1 MTDDFTFGV
10 HPVLA
15 LLESGH
21 PIERILLA
29 DTLDKETSQELFARA
44 KDLGVP
50 AFKAPRAK
58 LDRITRKNHQGVI
71 ALQSVVPFQPL
82 EEVIA
87 RTYEKGDSPFLLAL
101 DGVTDVR
108 NLGAIARSAH
118 CFGVHALVLPERGSA
133 RLSGDAMKTS
143 AGALAHIPV
152 CRTPNLFREVRML
165 QERGLVVAAATED
178 GEVSPEEMDAE
189 GPLMIVLGD
198 EGGGLSEGVEERAD
212 FRVRIPIQGE
222 VGSLNVSVAAGILL
236 YSVAANRARA

>member
-1 MTDDFTFGV
+1 MLDDFTFGV

-15 LLESGH
+15 LLDSGH

-29 DTLDKETSQELFARA
+29 DTLDKEMSAELFQRA
-44 KDLGVP
+44 KELGVP
-50 AFKAPRAK
+50 AYKVPKYR
-58 LDRITRKNHQGVI
+58 LDKITRKNHQGII
-71 ALQSVVPFQPL
+71 ALQSVVPFVPL
-82 EEVIA
+82 EEIIA

-133 RLSGDAMKTS
+133 RLNGDAMKTS

-152 CRTPNLFREVRML
+152 CRTPSLFREVRML

-178 GEVSPEEMDAE
+178 GEVAPEQMDAE
-189 GPLMIVLGD
+189 GPLMLILGD
-198 EGGGLSEGVEERAD
+198 EGEGLSEGVDERAD
-212 FRVRIPIQGE
+212 FRVRIPIRGQ

-236 YSVAANRARA
+236 YSVAANRAKA